1 MKIEDAKKLA
11 QRFCANKNVG
21 RRALE
26 TPFVS
31 KNMVYAS
38 DGRIG
43 ISIRCED
50 RVEKDEGHENF
61 PKKCLIDILSGER
74 VGSYTI
80 LSSRKDEVDLLYNK
94 ALNEYV
100 QELRASRRNIGSN
113 PYKCPRCGEILYFD
127 EEFDEL
133 ITQET
138 LDAKRFPSRDECAYE
153 FEFPV
158 CIKTGDEVNLYQYR
172 YLGMA
177 LEAAG
182 EGAVLGLNATDE
194 ASSRI
199 LRISSVDED
208 VNMALMPLRTTGEIL
223 SIAKATFDAVRVVVI
238 EPDKKVVVVDQDKE
252 QA

>member
-11 QRFCANKNVG
+11 QRFCSSRDAG
-21 RRALE
+21 RPALE
-26 TPFVS
+26 RPFVS
-31 KNMVYAS
+31 GNMVYAS

-50 RVEKDEGHENF
+50 RVEKDEGRENF
-61 PKKCLIDILSGER
+61 PKKGLIDILSGER

-80 LSSRKDEVDLLYNK
+80 PGSKKDEVDLLYNK

-100 QELRASRRNIGSN
+100 QELRASRRNMGSN
-113 PYKCPRCGEILYFD
+113 PYKCPRCGEILYLD

-138 LDAKRFPSRDECAYE
+138 LDAKRYPSRDEYASE
-153 FEFPV
+153 FDFPV
-158 CIKTGDEVNLYQYR
+158 CVKAGDENNLYQYR
-172 YLGMA
+172 YLQRT

-182 EGAVLGLNATDE
+182 EGAVLGLDATNA
-194 ASSRI
+194 ASHI
-199 LRISSVDED
+199 LRVSSVDED
-208 VNMALMPLRTTGEIL
+208 VQVVLMPLRTTCEIL
-223 SIAKATFDAVRVVVI
+223 DIAKATFDAV
-238 EPDKKVVVVDQDKE
+238 KVVVVDQDKE